1 MVIGPPGER
10 DSDNLDCVGKDDLK
24 ASHNGHSCRGLQLH
38 GPNQAVLVMGERKD
52 EKGGKS
58 DRNIPDCTGKERF
71 EKIPS
76 EMEKAPP
83 HKLVSFLT
91 HCFVAKNGMDWTG

>member
-24 ASHNGHSCRGLQLH
+24 ASHNGHSCRGLQLY

-58 DRNIPDCTGKERF
+58 DRNIPDWTGKERF
-71 EKIPS
+71 EKNTIRYGGN
-76 EMEKAPP
+76 
-83 HKLVSFLT
+83 HRHINLFQFLHT
-91 HCFVAKNGMDWTG
+91 AS